1 MKMTAD
7 QAAEAV
13 TPDLMGVDIQEF
25 LTERIKITPEVNQDL
40 FSSGLVTSLFALE
53 LVAFIEKK
61 YGIEINGADLKLNN
75 FRTIGAMISLVRRIR
90 AKEHDE

>member
-13 TPDLMGVDIQEF
+13 TPGSIGVDIQEF
-25 LTERIKITPEVNQDL
+25 LTERIKVTPEVDQDL
-40 FSSGLVTSLFALE
+40 FNSGLVTSLFALE

-61 YGIEINGADLKLNN
+61 YSIDINGADLKLNN
-75 FRTIGAMISLVRRIR
+75 FRTIGAMMGLVRRIR